1 MARREIPGRVLFVL
15 VLLFFVGF
23 AVNVLAWLDVEYF
36 NYVLRTPGATAP
48 GNGGEEPDGPSNIEA
63 IKQSILNVRVQ
74 SCEGEEW
81 STGTGFVVK
90 AGYVATAAHVV
101 AENQACGNEILLVD
115 NRGLEHPG
123 RLTGYSDV
131 DDLAIL
137 SIDDTSFVPL
147 EFADSTLYEETDEV
161 VPVVTIGYPLLGT
174 ASSAEEAAISGEGN
188 ISHFDSG
195 KNLFITSGL
204 NLNPGNSGGPIFLRS
219 SWTVLG
225 VAVKKVDV
233 TVGEGLGIAVPSQR
247 FAGFFRDETGQ
258 DL

>member
-23 AVNVLAWLDVEYF
+23 AVNVLAWLDVQYWH
-36 NYVLRTPGATAP
+36 YLLRTPDGTAA
-48 GNGGEEPDGPSNIEA
+48 GNGELATDVEA
-63 IKQSILNVRVQ
+63 IKHSILNVRVQ
-74 SCEGEEW
+74 SCEDESW

-101 AENQACGNEILLVD
+101 AENQRCGNPILLVD
-115 NRGLEHPG
+115 YKGLEHPAQ
-123 RLTGYSDV
+123 LAGYSDV

-137 SIDDTSFVPL
+137 SIADTSFAPL
-147 EFADSTLYEETDEV
+147 SFADSTLYEETDEV

-188 ISHFDSG
+188 ISHFDSA

-204 NLNPGNSGGPIFLRS
+204 NLNPGNSGGPIFLRGN
-219 SWTVLG
+219 WTVLG
-225 VAVKKVDV
+225 VAVMKVDV

-247 FAGFFRDETGQ
+247 FAVFFREKTGQ